1 VRVAAVQMCCG
12 PEPDANLTRAAELVT
27 EAAHRDARLVVLP
40 ELFAHLGTGTAMR
53 AAAEPIDGPTTAW
66 AAALATRLGVHLDLT
81 LLEAG
86 DGGGVHNTQVVV
98 DPTGTVTARY
108 RKIHL
113 FDVDVPGAGLHES
126 DVLTAGDEIVT
137 VDVHGLIVG
146 LSTCYDLRFPELYRI
161 LTLRGARVLL
171 VPSAFTAATGP
182 HHWEPLLRARAIES
196 QAFVVAPDQCGT
208 SPDGTAR
215 HGHSL
220 IIDPWGRVV
229 TEAGTEETVLV
240 ADLDDDEVSATRA
253 AVPSLANRRPSAYRW
268 PDASDPDEP
277 GCDGPGPDGGSA

>member
-1 VRVAAVQMCCG
+1 MRCR
-12 PEPDANLTRAAELVT
+12 PEPDANLTRASELVA
-27 EAAHRDARLVVLP
+27 EAARRDARLVVLP
-40 ELFAHLGTGTAMR
+40 ELFAHLGTGAVMR
-53 AAAEPIDGPTTAW
+53 AAAEPADGPTTAW
-66 AAALATRLGVHLDLT
+66 AAALAADLGLHLDAT
-81 LLEAG
+81 VLEVAD
-86 DGGGVHNTQVVV
+86 DGAVYNTQVVV
-98 DPTGTVTARY
+98 DPSGVVGARY

-137 VDVHGLIVG
+137 VEVDGLTVG

-196 QAFVVAPDQCGT
+196 QAFVVAPDQCGV

-229 TEAGTEETVLV
+229 TEAGTDEAVLL
-240 ADLDDDEVSATRA
+240 AELDDDEVTRTRT
-253 AVPSLANRRPSAYRW
+253 AVPSLANRRAGAYRW
-268 PDASDPDEP
+268 PD
-277 GCDGPGPDGGSA
+277 GPGAVGGSGTPPAP